1 MVLMGIK
8 ANPNESWVLP
18 ERVEAL
24 VEALDLPGLL
34 ARAQQPRK
42 LLLQRL
48 NSASSASSA
57 SPAPPS
63 SASST
68 KACSNHARASI
79 GTISKS
85 GRPQGTA
92 GTAAGRSLIGPFSI
106 GLPLIVLIQVFES
119 GWIGPSLIDTAFQT
133 A

>member
-1 MVLMGIK
+1 MVLIGIK

-48 NSASSASSA
+48 HSASSA
-57 SPAPPS
+57 
-63 SASST
+63 

-79 GTISKS
+79 GAISKS
-85 GRPQGTA
+85 GRPQQVRQQR
-92 GTAAGRSLIGPFSI
+92 AGRSLIGPFS
-106 GLPLIVLIQVFES
+106 GAPLHPLIVLIQVLERAGS
-119 GWIGPSLIDTAFQT
+119 GPA
-133 A
+133 